1 MNINAKELLM
11 LDRAKFA
18 KMNNQPVPTTSGE
31 PPVTN
36 PQSGMKALEIQA
48 NNNIAFQGGMTNVAQ
63 KSVKKLAP
71 MLAAGLFAALASQS
85 CINYVDVEVD
95 NSATN
100 ALLAQLI
107 EEIKKGNELDEETL
121 KFIKEEAAKNEQFRT
136 DVLNYFKTDSAT
148 QEKLGSKLDDILAL
162 LEDGKITDQQALDMI
177 LDALKDIK
185 DSVDN
190 VGAKIDSLAADMN
203 KNHQELMGAM
213 QETLTKMGEL
223 IQVEKENGEKIS
235 INGEKLDELIGI
247 NKGMAGNLANI
258 EQNTKDLIAIV
269 KDPVAFKEFITQ
281 LNEDNMDKFKALF
294 EMLGLDL
301 TAVIEKATEDLTGA
315 MNDVQGAVEKFNEEN
330 TALNKEQIELQNK
343 ILEKMS
349 SLEGK
354 LNNLTDAQLAEIKIL
369 KEQFE
374 ALKGLGGDAL
384 DELGA
389 INDRLDKVL
398 DMLTSIYDAILSI
411 GDDVATMKEGQTK
424 IIDQMAT
431 VIEDG
436 RIRNDKLDKLNIQIS
451 ESGQVLANIEQNTK
465 DMIAI
470 AKDPTRHNEL
480 IETIKDLKLGDE
492 EYARFEAMFK
502 AMGLNISDV
511 IKMSASELK
520 AAIEKFNNEYV
531 VLEKEKLEL
540 QKGIAD
546 RLTIMSG
553 QLVNMT
559 ENQKAMLSKV
569 EAQFNALR
577 NDMNANAEDIIAEL
591 RDIDAALDG
600 IQATLNILVEQVG
613 QIGKDVASYK
623 NSQAATVDILNKM
636 FANDKVQTDYLYML
650 VAGQKAMND
659 NITKLENTT
668 YATYEQV
675 KNNHAEFIEALKN
688 LEVGSPDYTNMEE
701 ALKAMGLSINEAIK
715 MNADQ
720 LEAALKGFIDRYI
733 ATEKEQTAMM
743 GEIKDAIKD
752 VVAKF
757 PNYDV
762 SGIKDAIG
770 MLTDAVKAGDADTTM
785 LMKYLL
791 QEVSDLKEIV
801 KAGFEDLGSQMG
813 TMTAWMNGFDNKFGT
828 SIDTIIENMGVNT
841 DKIVQQQKYT
851 NNYMQNLNETAD
863 EVKEALKELA
873 GKTAQGGGITLEEL
887 KQLWIERD
895 AASYAKYSAM
905 FEELGIKIDNSTTTV
920 VDAIKQLEGKMALRG
935 EYNDELNQII
945 NLLIANN
952 ATLAGNAEKVAEIE
966 EILKN
971 MKLTFQVSVDC
982 ECGSGNETYPGDS
995 YEQVEDLFK
1004 P

>member
-1 MNINAKELLM
+1 MAE
-11 LDRAKFA
+11 D
-18 KMNNQPVPTTSGE
+18 
-31 PPVTN
+31 
-36 PQSGMKALEIQA
+36 
-48 NNNIAFQGGMTNVAQ
+48 
-63 KSVKKLAP
+63 
-71 MLAAGLFAALASQS
+71 
-85 CINYVDVEVD
+85 VD
-95 NSATN
+95 N
-100 ALLAQLI
+100 L
-107 EEIKKGNELDEETL
+107 EHEVYEIL
-121 KFIKEEAAKNEQFRT
+121 Q
-136 DVLNYFKTDSAT
+136 
-148 QEKLGSKLDDILAL
+148 
-162 LEDGKITDQQALDMI
+162 
-177 LDALKDIK
+177 
-185 DSVDN
+185 
-190 VGAKIDSLAADMN
+190 
-203 KNHQELMGAM
+203 
-213 QETLTKMGEL
+213 
-223 IQVEKENGEKIS
+223 
-235 INGEKLDELIGI
+235 
-247 NKGMAGNLANI
+247 
-258 EQNTKDLIAIV
+258 IA
-269 KDPVAFKEFITQ
+269 KDPVAFKEFLTNLTNEKMDQ
-281 LNEDNMDKFKALF
+281 LKDLFLTLGMD
-294 EMLGLDL
+294 
-301 TAVIEKATEDLTGA
+301 IEAIVEKSTEDLTGA
-315 MNDVQGAVEKFNEEN
+315 MNDVQTSVENFHNDN
-330 TALNKEQIELQNK
+330 VVLQKEQIELANK
-343 ILEKMS
+343 IFEKLGK
-349 SLEGK
+349 LEGK
-354 LNNLTDAQLAEIKIL
+354 LDELSANQLAEIKVL
-369 KEQFE
+369 KDQFE
-374 ALKGLGGDAL
+374 ALKGIGGDIVDELRDIDAAL
-384 DELGA
+384 DGIQATL
-389 INDRLDKVL
+389 NF
-398 DMLTSIYDAILSI
+398 IYEEILSI
-411 GDDVATMKEGQTK
+411 GNDVETMKEGQIK

-436 RIRNDKLDKLNIQIS
+436 RIRNDRLDKLNIQIS
-451 ESGQVLANIEQNTK
+451 ESNQVLANIEQNTK
-465 DMIAI
+465 DMIVI

-502 AMGLNISDV
+502 ALGLEMSDV
-511 IKMSASELK
+511 IKMSGSELK

-577 NDMNANAEDIIAEL
+577 NDMNANAKDIIAEL

-600 IQATLNILVEQVG
+600 IQATLNILVEQVT

-623 NSQAATVDILNKM
+623 NSQAATVDILNKT

-701 ALKAMGLSINEAIK
+701 ALKAMGLSINEAIQ
-715 MNADQ
+715 MSADQ

-757 PNYDV
+757 PNYDI

-813 TMTAWMNGFDNKFGT
+813 TITAWMNGFDGKFGNA
-828 SIDTIIENMGVNT
+828 IDTIIENMGANT

-863 EVKEALKELA
+863 EVKEALEELA

-895 AASYAKYSAM
+895 AANYAKYSDL
-905 FEELGIKIDNSTTTV
+905 FDKLGIKVDESTTTV
-920 VDAIKQLEGKMALRG
+920 VDAIKQLEGKIALR
-935 EYNDELNQII
+935 EDYNDELNQIA

-982 ECGSGNETYPGDS
+982 DCGSGNETYPGDS